1 MPEMANN
8 VTKALGIATMPIALL
23 KHSFSNAI
31 HDAARTALLT
41 QKQQLNTH
49 QKKKPNS
56 QMQRTLLNISHTM
69 KHVILQ
75 DKQYWLY
82 GRIGVFIIIVFLDY
96 WNYWFLNQCYWF
108 FGFRLPIILH
118 IITNII
124 GIIGIIA
131 ILPISFVLLLLFVF
145 DQYYWYYCFFPIILP
160 ILSPISKIRP
170 ILLLKYE

>member
-23 KHSFSNAI
+23 KHSFSNTI

-69 KHVILQ
+69 KHLILQ

-82 GRIGVFIIIVFLDY
+82 GRIRVFIIIVF
-96 WNYWFLNQCYWF
+96 
-108 FGFRLPIILH
+108 FG
-118 IITNII
+118 
-124 GIIGIIA
+124 
-131 ILPISFVLLLLFVF
+131 LLELLVFGLILLFF
-145 DQYYWYYCFFPIILP
+145 WF
-160 ILSPISKIRP
+160 
-170 ILLLKYE
+170 

>member
-23 KHSFSNAI
+23 KHSFSNTI

-69 KHVILQ
+69 KHLILQ

-82 GRIGVFIIIVFLDY
+82 GRIRVFIIIVF
-96 WNYWFLNQCYWF
+96 
-108 FGFRLPIILH
+108 FG
-118 IITNII
+118 
-124 GIIGIIA
+124 
-131 ILPISFVLLLLFVF
+131 LLELLVF
-145 DQYYWYYCFFPIILP
+145 G
-160 ILSPISKIRP
+160 P
-170 ILLLKYE
+170 ILLVFWF